1 MWQDRT
7 VVLGLPL
14 DRVTLNSAVEA
25 VFALAADYR
34 QDGRPRLVVTINV
47 DFVVNAH
54 GWFAAVHRHPELLR
68 ILREADLATA
78 DGMPLVWASQLLG
91 CALPTRVTGA
101 DLVPALATAA
111 SARQASLYFLGGRQ
125 DITEAAARLLVEAN
139 PGLRIAAV
147 DSPFV
152 YTEGGKLSSAYEEDT
167 PICERINAAH
177 PDFLLVAFGNPKQ
190 ELWFR
195 RNRHR
200 LKVPVTIGI
209 GGTFNFITGT
219 VARAPAWMQRSGLE
233 WVYRMVQEPKRLWRR
248 YAVGMAKIAWLLA
261 PTLIMDRLP
270 ALLSRRRSETP
281 EAPPVFFS
289 EGTRLRVQPVPTEVA
304 PEVAAEL
311 GAGLLADRPEVLV
324 LDVSHTRA
332 ASPTALAFV
341 AECRRQ
347 LGPLGT
353 DVWVY
358 GIQPAFRRQLA
369 RSRAWDLLR
378 DSVLERLTDAV
389 PRAAGSAGTGRCMLG
404 FEAGSQVVVVAV
416 YGELYTDRLGDLDR
430 SALAGAITG
439 RDCIV
444 DLGYCADMDGA
455 GTGFLMR
462 LREVTEA
469 GGGQFILCRPGAA
482 VRQILHVNR
491 VSAAGQIAADP
502 AQARR
507 RLEETRS
514 KNA

>member
-1 MWQDRT
+1 MWRERT

-14 DRVTLNSAVEA
+14 DLLTLNAAVEA
-25 VFALAADYR
+25 VFALAEDYR
-34 QDGRPRLVVTINV
+34 RDGRPRLVVTINV

-54 GWFAAVHRHPELLR
+54 GWFASVHRHPELLR

-78 DGMPLVWASQLLG
+78 DGMPLVWASRLLG

-111 SARQASLYFLGGRQ
+111 ATRQASLYFLGGRPEV
-125 DITEAAARLLVEAN
+125 TEAAAQLLLEAN

-147 DSPFV
+147 DAPFV
-152 YTEGGKLSSAYEEDT
+152 YTEGGKLASAYEEDT

-209 GGTFNFITGT
+209 GGTFNFITG
-219 VARAPAWMQRSGLE
+219 AISRAPWWMQHSGLE
-233 WVYRMVQEPKRLWRR
+233 WVYRMAQEPRRLWRR

-261 PTLIMDRLP
+261 PTLLADRLP
-270 ALLSRRRSETP
+270 TRFSRRRRQAP
-281 EAPPVFFS
+281 EAPPIFFS
-289 EGTRLRVQPVPTEVA
+289 EGTRLRVQPVPAEEA
-304 PEVAAEL
+304 PGVAAEL
-311 GAGLLADRPEVLV
+311 GARLLADPPEVLV
-324 LDVSHTRA
+324 LDVSHIRSVSSA
-332 ASPTALAFV
+332 AVAFV

-347 LGPLGT
+347 LSPLGT
-353 DVWVY
+353 EVWVY
-358 GIQPAFRRQLA
+358 GIRPAFRRQLI

-378 DSVLERLTDAV
+378 DGVLEHLTHAV
-389 PRAAGSAGTGRCMLG
+389 PRAAGSAEAGRCMLG
-404 FEAGSQVVVVAV
+404 IDAVGQAVVVAV

-430 SALAGAITG
+430 SALAAAITR

-469 GGGQFILCRPGAA
+469 GGGQFILCRPCPA
-482 VRQILHVNR
+482 VRQILRINR
-491 VSAAGQIAADP
+491 VSGAGQIAVDL
-502 AQARR
+502 AQARNLLATAR
-507 RLEETRS
+507 V
-514 KNA
+514 